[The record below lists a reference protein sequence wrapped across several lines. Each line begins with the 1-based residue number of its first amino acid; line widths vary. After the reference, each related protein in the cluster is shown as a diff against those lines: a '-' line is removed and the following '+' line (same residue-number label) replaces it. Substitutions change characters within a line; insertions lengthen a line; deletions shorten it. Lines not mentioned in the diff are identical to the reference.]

1 MSKIHVSM
9 KYIRNFWGKT
19 FRCGYC
25 DLQYI
30 FRYEE
35 PTYYN
40 SGVYGW
46 NCDIYC
52 DYKRDIAIT
61 TGYRNMTGKRIP
73 DELLEKYTDNAK
85 KIIENQWKIP
95 FDELKKALDE
105 NKEKFLDE
113 LENI

>member
-1 MSKIHVSM
+1 MSKQHTTI
-9 KYIRNFWGKT
+9 KNIRNLWDKT

-25 DLQYI
+25 DLHYI
-30 FRYEE
+30 FYYEE

-73 DELLEKYTDNAK
+73 SELIEKYTDNAK
-85 KIIENQWKIP
+85 KILENQWKVSL
-95 FDELKKALDE
+95 DELKKALDE
-105 NKEKFLDE
+105 NRENFLDE